1 MLSWNHQSLDLK
13 VECQIACSTDVYQKF
28 LSSNHIFFYFCCVLS
43 LVLRELEERKLRQ
56 GKDSLL
62 RQIELD
68 QKQIELEE
76 RRLEAEKEQA
86 EKKLEAE
93 HRRISLEEKRLLW
106 EKKRSEA
113 ETDTKYKVQ
122 MAILV
127 QSAVSNGYKLEDI
140 KKIMAMVTKM

>member
-1 MLSWNHQSLDLK
+1 MSRKSRAT
-13 VECQIACSTDVYQKF
+13 I
-28 LSSNHIFFYFCCVLS
+28 
-43 LVLRELEERKLRQ
+43 LRELEERKLRQ

-76 RRLEAEKEQA
+76 RR
-86 EKKLEAE
+86 LEAE